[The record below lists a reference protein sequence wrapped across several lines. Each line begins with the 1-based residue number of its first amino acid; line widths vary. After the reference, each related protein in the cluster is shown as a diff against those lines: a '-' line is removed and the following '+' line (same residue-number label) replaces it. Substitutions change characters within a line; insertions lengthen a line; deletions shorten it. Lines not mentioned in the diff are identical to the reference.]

1 MGGQQPAQARVRDW
15 MRWCT
20 YDFDGKA
27 PHHHL
32 TSHPPQH
39 HNVNQAEVDGPL
51 HIPEGNARTVVN
63 LVGSVLAQCD
73 AAEATAL
80 AQGGGGGVDAT
91 GLGAAR
97 RAKLAALQCLQ
108 AWAMYVMQA
117 PAWVTLGDM
126 AAWGLLPVLEAQVAL
141 AGTPR
146 ALEPEAFCTVLA
158 VRACVFLRLYL

>member
-1 MGGQQPAQARVRDW
+1 M
-15 MRWCT
+15 
-20 YDFDGKA
+20 
-27 PHHHL
+27 
-32 TSHPPQH
+32 
-39 HNVNQAEVDGPL
+39 
-51 HIPEGNARTVVN
+51 
-63 LVGSVLAQCD
+63 LAQCD
-73 AAEATAL
+73 AAEAAAL
-80 AQGGGGGVDAT
+80 SQGGAGDGSGGVVE
-91 GLGAAR
+91 AAR

-158 VRACVFLRLYL
+158 VRARVGGWKWGCWCCVV

>member
-1 MGGQQPAQARVRDW
+1 M
-15 MRWCT
+15 
-20 YDFDGKA
+20 
-27 PHHHL
+27 
-32 TSHPPQH
+32 
-39 HNVNQAEVDGPL
+39 PL
-51 HIPEGNARTVVN
+51 RIPEGDARTVVN

-80 AQGGGGGVDAT
+80 AQGGGGGGNDIAAA
-91 GLGAAR
+91 GAAR

-108 AWAMYVMQA
+108 AWVMYVMQA

-158 VRACVFLRLYL
+158 VRACLCVRGGVWCVAGGWGFVGR

>member
-1 MGGQQPAQARVRDW
+1 M
-15 MRWCT
+15 
-20 YDFDGKA
+20 
-27 PHHHL
+27 
-32 TSHPPQH
+32 
-39 HNVNQAEVDGPL
+39 
-51 HIPEGNARTVVN
+51 VN

-80 AQGGGGGVDAT
+80 AQGGGGGGGGNDIAA
-91 GLGAAR
+91 GAAR

-141 AGTPR
+141 AGTAR

-158 VRACVFLRLYL
+158 VRACLCVCVRVRVGGVIFGVVVGFV